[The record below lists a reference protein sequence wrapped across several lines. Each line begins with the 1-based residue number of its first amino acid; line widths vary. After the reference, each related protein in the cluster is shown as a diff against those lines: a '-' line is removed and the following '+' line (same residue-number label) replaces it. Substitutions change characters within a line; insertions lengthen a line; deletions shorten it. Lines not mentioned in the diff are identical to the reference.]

1 MGRHK
6 KLSAEELEEK
16 IDEYNSLV
24 IREAEL
30 LKQYVEVKRLSRIMI
45 ANNIKKT
52 SMKLLLLESIIDKN
66 SK

>member
-16 IDEYNSLV
+16 IDEYNRLV
-24 IREAEL
+24 IRETEL